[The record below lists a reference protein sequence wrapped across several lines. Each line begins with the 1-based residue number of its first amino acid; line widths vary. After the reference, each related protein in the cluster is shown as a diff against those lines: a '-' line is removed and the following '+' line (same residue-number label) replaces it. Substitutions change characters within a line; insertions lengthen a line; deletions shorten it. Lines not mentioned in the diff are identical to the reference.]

1 MDWDWQPM
9 KKFSTAVFFFLMNS
23 ALGANLILKT
33 KAAPVTSS
41 TPSSIPTV
49 VASPTTTL
57 KLSPRARI
65 ETQAPVTSTTFIPQS
80 FFSLRSQL
88 LFLSPIDVIL
98 APSISA
104 IQAGLALGGVHQ
116 SVFVAGKLHQQSTF
130 DVVRNWQKIIDPIS
144 GQLLG
149 IVGKRIGK
157 VELVLAADSKNAFH
171 EFIVTQAWSELSAG
185 DLLLP
190 TANNERSN
198 PVFDNHTTQVQAA
211 SGRVATLMREG
222 IWVGTLDVV
231 AINLGSQQGMHP
243 GATLSVLKQAKMN
256 HPSALTIPSQPVM
269 QTIATL
275 FVFDVNELAAF
286 AVVTQANDVI
296 SVGDSVVSIRTP
308 SK

>member
-1 MDWDWQPM
+1 M
-9 KKFSTAVFFFLMNS
+9 KKFSTAVFFFLMSS
-23 ALGANLILKT
+23 ALGTNLSTKNKT
-33 KAAPVTSS
+33 VPVTSS
-41 TPSSIPTV
+41 TPSSVPAV
-49 VASPTTTL
+49 LASPTTTTL

-65 ETQAPVTSTTFIPQS
+65 ETQTPVASPTFITQS

-88 LFLSPIDVIL
+88 LFLNAIDVIL
-98 APSISA
+98 APSIST
-104 IQAGLALGGVHQ
+104 IQAGQVLGGVHQ
-116 SVFVAGKLHQQSTF
+116 SVFAVGTLHQQTSF
-130 DVVRNWQKIIDPIS
+130 DVVRNWQKIIDPTN

-157 VELVLAADSKNAFH
+157 VELVLAANSNNALH

-190 TANNERSN
+190 AAKDERSN
-198 PVFDNHTTQVQAA
+198 PVFDNQPTPVQAA
-211 SGRVATLMREG
+211 SGRITTLMREG
-222 IWVGTLDVV
+222 IWAGTLDVV
-231 AINLGSQQGMHP
+231 AINLGTQQGMHA

-256 HPSALTIPSQPVM
+256 HPSALTISSQSVM

-286 AVVTQANDVI
+286 AVVMQASDVI

>member
-1 MDWDWQPM
+1 M

-41 TPSSIPTV
+41 SLSSIPAV

-65 ETQAPVTSTTFIPQS
+65 ETQAPVTSPTFIPQS

-104 IQAGLALGGVHQ
+104 LQAGLALGGVHQ
-116 SVFVAGKLHQQSTF
+116 SVFATGKLHQQSTF
-130 DVVRNWQKIIDPIS
+130 DVVRNWQKIIDPIN

-157 VELVLAADSKNAFH
+157 VELVHAADSNNAFH
-171 EFIVTQAWSELSAG
+171 EFNITQSWSELSAG

-190 TANNERSN
+190 TAKDERLS
-198 PVFDNHTTQVQAA
+198 PVIDNHTTQVQAT
-211 SGRVATLMREG
+211 SGRVATLIREG
-222 IWVGTLDVV
+222 IWASTLDVV
-231 AINLGSQQGMHP
+231 AINLGSQQGMQP

-275 FVFDVNELAAF
+275 FVFEVNELAAF

>member
-1 MDWDWQPM
+1 MT
-9 KKFSTAVFFFLMNS
+9 ST
-23 ALGANLILKT
+23 LGANLSAKT
-33 KAAPVTSS
+33 KTAPVKSS
-41 TPSSIPTV
+41 LPNSVPAV
-49 VASPTTTL
+49 LASPTTTTL
-57 KLSPRARI
+57 KLSPRVRI
-65 ETQAPVTSTTFIPQS
+65 ETQAPVASPTFITQS

-88 LFLSPIDVIL
+88 LFLNAIDVIL
-98 APSISA
+98 APSIST
-104 IQAGLALGGVHQ
+104 IQAGQVLGGVHQ
-116 SVFVAGKLHQQSTF
+116 SVFAVGTLHQQTSF
-130 DVVRNWQKIIDPIS
+130 DVVRNWQKIIDPTN

-157 VELVLAADSKNAFH
+157 VELVLAANSNNALH
-171 EFIVTQAWSELSAG
+171 EFIVTQAWYELSAG

-190 TANNERSN
+190 AARYERSN
-198 PVFDNHTTQVQAA
+198 PVFDNQPTQGQAA

-222 IWVGTLDVV
+222 IWAGTLDVV
-231 AINLGSQQGMHP
+231 AINLGTQQGMQA

-256 HPSALTIPSQPVM
+256 HPSALTIPSQSVM

-286 AVVTQANDVI
+286 AVVMQASDVI

>member
-1 MDWDWQPM
+1 M

-23 ALGANLILKT
+23 ALSANLNLKT
-33 KAAPVTSS
+33 KTAPVKSS
-41 TPSSIPTV
+41 LPHSVPAV
-49 VASPTTTL
+49 LASPTTTTL

-65 ETQAPVTSTTFIPQS
+65 ETQPPLASPTFITQS

-88 LFLSPIDVIL
+88 LFLNAIDVIL
-98 APSISA
+98 APSIST
-104 IQAGLALGGVHQ
+104 IQAGQVLGGVHQ
-116 SVFVAGKLHQQSTF
+116 SVFAVGTLHQQTSF
-130 DVVRNWQKIIDPIS
+130 DVVRNWQKIIDPTN

-157 VELVLAADSKNAFH
+157 VELVLAANSNNALH

-190 TANNERSN
+190 AARDERSN
-198 PVFDNHTTQVQAA
+198 PVFDNQATPVQAA
-211 SGRVATLMREG
+211 SGRVTTLMREG
-222 IWVGTLDVV
+222 IWAGTLDVV
-231 AINLGSQQGMHP
+231 AINLGTQQGMHA

-256 HPSALTIPSQPVM
+256 HPSALTIPSPSVM

-286 AVVTQANDVI
+286 AVVMQASDVI

>member
-1 MDWDWQPM
+1 M
-9 KKFSTAVFFFLMNS
+9 KKFSTAVFFFLMSS
-23 ALGANLILKT
+23 ALGANLSTKNKT
-33 KAAPVTSS
+33 VTVTSS
-41 TPSSIPTV
+41 TPSSVPAV
-49 VASPTTTL
+49 LASPTTTL

-65 ETQAPVTSTTFIPQS
+65 ETQVPVASPTFITQS

-88 LFLSPIDVIL
+88 LFLNAIDVIL
-98 APSISA
+98 APSIST
-104 IQAGLALGGVHQ
+104 IQAGQVLGGVHQ
-116 SVFVAGKLHQQSTF
+116 SVFAVGTLHQQTSF
-130 DVVRNWQKIIDPIS
+130 DVVRNWQKIIDPTN

-157 VELVLAADSKNAFH
+157 VELVLAANSNNALH
-171 EFIVTQAWSELSAG
+171 EFIVTQAWSDLSAG

-190 TANNERSN
+190 AARDERSN
-198 PVFDNHTTQVQAA
+198 PVFDKQATPVQAA
-211 SGRVATLMREG
+211 SGRITTLMREG
-222 IWVGTLDVV
+222 IWAGTLDVV
-231 AINLGSQQGMHP
+231 AINLGTQQGMHA

-256 HPSALTIPSQPVM
+256 HPSALTISSQSVM

-286 AVVTQANDVI
+286 AVVMQASDVI

>member
-1 MDWDWQPM
+1 M
-9 KKFSTAVFFFLMNS
+9 KKFSTAVLFFLMSS
-23 ALGANLILKT
+23 ALGANLSAKT
-33 KAAPVTSS
+33 KTAPVKSS
-41 TPSSIPTV
+41 LPNSVPAV
-49 VASPTTTL
+49 LASPTTTTL
-57 KLSPRARI
+57 KLSPRVRI
-65 ETQAPVTSTTFIPQS
+65 ETQAPVASPTFITQS

-88 LFLSPIDVIL
+88 LFLNAIDVIL
-98 APSISA
+98 APSIST
-104 IQAGLALGGVHQ
+104 IQAGQVLGGVHQ
-116 SVFVAGKLHQQSTF
+116 SVFAVGTLRQQTSF
-130 DVVRNWQKIIDPIS
+130 DVVRNWQKIIDPTN

-157 VELVLAADSKNAFH
+157 VELVLAANSNNALH

-190 TANNERSN
+190 AARDERSN
-198 PVFDNHTTQVQAA
+198 PVFDKQATPVQAA
-211 SGRVATLMREG
+211 SGRVTTLMREG
-222 IWVGTLDVV
+222 IWAGTLDVV
-231 AINLGSQQGMHP
+231 AINLGTQQGIQA

-256 HPSALTIPSQPVM
+256 HPSALTIPSQSVM

-286 AVVTQANDVI
+286 AVVMQASDVI

>member
-1 MDWDWQPM
+1 
-9 KKFSTAVFFFLMNS
+9 
-23 ALGANLILKT
+23 
-33 KAAPVTSS
+33 
-41 TPSSIPTV
+41 
-49 VASPTTTL
+49 
-57 KLSPRARI
+57 
-65 ETQAPVTSTTFIPQS
+65 
-80 FFSLRSQL
+80 
-88 LFLSPIDVIL
+88 
-98 APSISA
+98 
-104 IQAGLALGGVHQ
+104 VHQ

-222 IWVGTLDVV
+222 IWAGTLDVV

>member
-1 MDWDWQPM
+1 M
-9 KKFSTAVFFFLMNS
+9 KKFSTAVFFFLMSS
-23 ALGANLILKT
+23 ALGANLSTKNKT
-33 KAAPVTSS
+33 VTVTSS
-41 TPSSIPTV
+41 TPSSVPAV
-49 VASPTTTL
+49 LASPTTTTL

-65 ETQAPVTSTTFIPQS
+65 ETQTPVASPTFITQS

-88 LFLSPIDVIL
+88 LFLNAIDVIL
-98 APSISA
+98 APSIST
-104 IQAGLALGGVHQ
+104 IQADQVLGGVHQ
-116 SVFVAGKLHQQSTF
+116 SVFAVGTLHQQTSF
-130 DVVRNWQKIIDPIS
+130 DVVRNWQKIIDPTN

-157 VELVLAADSKNAFH
+157 VELVLAANSNNALH

-190 TANNERSN
+190 AAKDERSN
-198 PVFDNHTTQVQAA
+198 PVFDNQPTPVQAA
-211 SGRVATLMREG
+211 SGRITTLMREG
-222 IWVGTLDVV
+222 IWAGTLDVV
-231 AINLGSQQGMHP
+231 AINLGTQQGMHA

-256 HPSALTIPSQPVM
+256 HPSALTISSQSVM

-286 AVVTQANDVI
+286 AVVMQASDVI

>member
-1 MDWDWQPM
+1 VLV
-9 KKFSTAVFFFLMNS
+9 S
-23 ALGANLILKT
+23 
-33 KAAPVTSS
+33 
-41 TPSSIPTV
+41 PT
-49 VASPTTTL
+49 TTTL

-65 ETQAPVTSTTFIPQS
+65 ETQPPLASPTFITQS

-88 LFLSPIDVIL
+88 LFLNAIDVIL
-98 APSISA
+98 APSIST
-104 IQAGLALGGVHQ
+104 IQAGQVLGGVHQ
-116 SVFVAGKLHQQSTF
+116 SVFAVGTLHQQTSF
-130 DVVRNWQKIIDPIS
+130 DVVRNWQKIIDPTN

-157 VELVLAADSKNAFH
+157 VELVLAANSNNALH

-185 DLLLP
+185 DMLLP
-190 TANNERSN
+190 AARDERSN
-198 PVFDNHTTQVQAA
+198 PVFDNQPTQGQAA
-211 SGRVATLMREG
+211 SGRITTLMREG
-222 IWVGTLDVV
+222 IWAGTLDVV
-231 AINLGSQQGMHP
+231 AINLGTQQGMHA

-256 HPSALTIPSQPVM
+256 HPSALTIPSQSVM

-286 AVVTQANDVI
+286 AVVMQASDVI

>member
-1 MDWDWQPM
+1 M
-9 KKFSTAVFFFLMNS
+9 KKFSTAVFFFLMSS
-23 ALGANLILKT
+23 ALGANLSTKNKT
-33 KAAPVTSS
+33 VTVTSS
-41 TPSSIPTV
+41 TPSSVPAV
-49 VASPTTTL
+49 LASPTTTTL

-65 ETQAPVTSTTFIPQS
+65 ETQTPVASPTFITQS

-88 LFLSPIDVIL
+88 LFLNAIDVIL
-98 APSISA
+98 APSIST
-104 IQAGLALGGVHQ
+104 IQAGQVLGGVHQ
-116 SVFVAGKLHQQSTF
+116 SVFAVGTLHQQTLF
-130 DVVRNWQKIIDPIS
+130 DVVRNWQKIIDPTN

-157 VELVLAADSKNAFH
+157 VELVLAANSNNALH

-190 TANNERSN
+190 AAKDERSN
-198 PVFDNHTTQVQAA
+198 PVFDNQPTPVQAA
-211 SGRVATLMREG
+211 SGRITTLMREG
-222 IWVGTLDVV
+222 IWAGTLDVV
-231 AINLGSQQGMHP
+231 AINLGTQQGMHA

-256 HPSALTIPSQPVM
+256 HPSALTISSQSVM

-286 AVVTQANDVI
+286 AVVMQASDVI

>member
-1 MDWDWQPM
+1 M
-9 KKFSTAVFFFLMNS
+9 KKFSTAVFFFLMSS
-23 ALGANLILKT
+23 ALGANLSVKT
-33 KAAPVTSS
+33 KTVPVTSS
-41 TPSSIPTV
+41 TPPSIPAV
-49 VASPTTTL
+49 LASPTTTTL
-57 KLSPRARI
+57 KLSPRVRI
-65 ETQAPVTSTTFIPQS
+65 ETQAPVTSPTFITQS

-88 LFLSPIDVIL
+88 LFLNAIDVIL
-98 APSISA
+98 APSIST
-104 IQAGLALGGVHQ
+104 IQAGQVLGGVHQ
-116 SVFVAGKLHQQSTF
+116 SVFAVGTLHQQTSF
-130 DVVRNWQKIIDPIS
+130 DVVRNWQKIIDPTN

-157 VELVLAADSKNAFH
+157 VELVLAANSNNALH

-190 TANNERSN
+190 AARDERSN
-198 PVFDNHTTQVQAA
+198 PVFDNQATPVQAA
-211 SGRVATLMREG
+211 SGRVTTLMREG
-222 IWVGTLDVV
+222 IWAGTLDVV
-231 AINLGSQQGMHP
+231 AINLGTQQGMHA

-256 HPSALTIPSQPVM
+256 HPSALTIPSQSVM

-286 AVVTQANDVI
+286 AVVMQASDVI

>member
-41 TPSSIPTV
+41 TPSPIPSV

-65 ETQAPVTSTTFIPQS
+65 ETQTPVTSPTFIPQS

-130 DVVRNWQKIIDPIS
+130 DVVRNWQKIIDPIN

-190 TANNERSN
+190 TANNEKSN
-198 PVFDNHTTQVQAA
+198 PVFDNHTTQVQAS
-211 SGRVATLMREG
+211 SGRVATLMRDG
-222 IWVGTLDVV
+222 IWAGTLDVV
-231 AINLGSQQGMHP
+231 AINLGSQQGIHP